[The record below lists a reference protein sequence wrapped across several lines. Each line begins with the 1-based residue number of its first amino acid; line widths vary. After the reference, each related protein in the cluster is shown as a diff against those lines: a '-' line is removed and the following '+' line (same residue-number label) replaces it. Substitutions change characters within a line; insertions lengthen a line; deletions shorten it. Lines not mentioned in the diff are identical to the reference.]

1 VIPLLGGIV
10 SRSLSLKE
18 FSILHKDF
26 LSQIFA
32 QLEQTT
38 TQTKPNL
45 QNKNRNTLLFSI
57 LTLSLVL
64 LLLLNISLGSV
75 SIPIKDVFNSLTGG
89 NSSKETWDYIIVN
102 YRLPKAIAAILVGM
116 GLSISG
122 LLMQTLFRN
131 PLAGPY
137 VLGLSSGASLGVA
150 IVIMGAGFL
159 PPFLA
164 SIMLSSYG
172 IVLASSLGSFLVL
185 LAVLAVSQRL
195 RDTMAILIV
204 GLMFGSLT
212 SAIVGTLTYFSTAEQ
227 LQKFTF
233 WSLGNL
239 GNLSW
244 SSIVILS
251 ICVAIGLL
259 LSLLSIKP
267 LNALLLGENY
277 ARSLG
282 MNYEKTRLIIIFA
295 TSILAGS
302 ITAYAGPIAFIG
314 LAVPHI
320 AKLVFQT
327 SNHVVLFWS
336 TLLFGAIIML
346 ICDSISQLP
355 GSDITLPI
363 NAVTSIFGAPI
374 VIWLLIRKR
383 KMMN

>member
-1 VIPLLGGIV
+1 M
-10 SRSLSLKE
+10 
-18 FSILHKDF
+18 
-26 LSQIFA
+26 
-32 QLEQTT
+32 
-38 TQTKPNL
+38 
-45 QNKNRNTLLFSI
+45 
-57 LTLSLVL
+57 
-64 LLLLNISLGSV
+64 GSV
-75 SIPIKDVFNSLTGG
+75 SIPMKDVFNSLTGG
-89 NSSKETWDYIIVN
+89 HASKETWHYIILN

-150 IVIMGAGFL
+150 IVILGAALL

-164 SIMLSSYG
+164 TFLVSYVG
-172 IVLASSLGSFLVL
+172 IVLASSLGSFAVL
-185 LAVLAVSQRL
+185 LAVLAVSHRL

-244 SSIVILS
+244 TAIALLSS
-251 ICVAIGLL
+251 CVVIGLL
-259 LSLLSIKP
+259 FSLFSIKP

-277 ARSLG
+277 AKSLG
-282 MNYEKTRLIIIFA
+282 LNYKKSRIIIILA

-302 ITAYAGPIAFIG
+302 ITAFAGPIAFIG

-327 SNHVVLFWS
+327 SNHTILFWS
-336 TLLFGAIIML
+336 TILFGALIML

>member
-1 VIPLLGGIV
+1 MVAL
-10 SRSLSLKE
+10 
-18 FSILHKDF
+18 F
-26 LSQIFA
+26 LI
-32 QLEQTT
+32 
-38 TQTKPNL
+38 
-45 QNKNRNTLLFSI
+45 
-57 LTLSLVL
+57 
-64 LLLLNISLGSV
+64 NISLGSV
-75 SIPIKDVFNSLTGG
+75 SIPVKEVFNSLTGG
-89 NSSKETWDYIIVN
+89 VSSKETWEYIIIN
-102 YRLPKAIAAILVGM
+102 YRLPKAIAAILTGM
-116 GLSISG
+116 GLAISG

-150 IVIMGAGFL
+150 MVILGAAFL
-159 PPFLA
+159 PSFL
-164 SIMLSSYG
+164 STFLLSSYG
-172 IVLASSLGSFLVL
+172 IVIASSLGSFLVL
-185 LAVLAVSQRL
+185 LAVLVVSQQL

-233 WSLGNL
+233 WSMGNL

-244 SSIVILS
+244 TSISILS
-251 ICVAIGLL
+251 ICVSIGLL
-259 LSLLSIKP
+259 LSLFSIKP

-277 ARSLG
+277 AKSLG
-282 MNYEKTRLIIIFA
+282 LNYNKARLIIIFA

-302 ITAYAGPIAFIG
+302 ITAFAGPIAFVG

-327 SNHVVLFWS
+327 SNHTILFWS
-336 TLLFGAIIML
+336 TLLFGASIML

-383 KMMN
+383 KMIG